1 MIIAY
6 ASAETRFVP
15 LYSPWAADMQVKGQS
30 GAADKMEVN
39 QAKQEHLLAL
49 KGTCGCLLFTRV
61 PRAQLNV
68 WSMLRFI
75 HKYLWNPRCGCE
87 GSSLLAANANSAEYR
102 LNLKSTAA
110 HEVRAT
116 VRWLPCPS
124 ECVS

>member
-49 KGTCGCLLFTRV
+49 KGTAGVYFLL
-61 PRAQLNV
+61 
-68 WSMLRFI
+68 
-75 HKYLWNPRCGCE
+75 
-87 GSSLLAANANSAEYR
+87 EYR
-102 LNLKSTAA
+102 GHSWMSDRCCGSFINTSEIPAVAVKD
-110 HEVRAT
+110 H
-116 VRWLPCPS
+116 PC
-124 ECVS
+124 